1 MPAMRILGVISISV
15 AAMSLMSGGAGPALQ
30 DPAPPSGA
38 PATAPASGPGT
49 QPAGAITGKP
59 QRVVLRVNRNTEVKG
74 YLELEDDEVVVVRD
88 LHGNRQSFAK
98 ARVHI
103 VRLTEPQPDQS
114 GIVRMM
120 DGQIRRGIII
130 DDGFDE
136 VIVEIEGIR
145 ANLKRATVDY
155 VELAPTVEE
164 LYDEYKKTLDPVNH
178 DAHLTLCRWLFE
190 KRRYELAKEETLAL
204 LEKVEMP
211 EARSLINIINAQLA
225 LKVKPAP
232 AQEEQGAGDDASA
245 EATQPEQPAG
255 DSGPV
260 RLSDLLPD
268 QIISTEDVNLIRV
281 FEIDF
286 DHPPRVTIT
295 PEAVRTLIEKYGTNS
310 LIPANQTGR
319 NALFRTAADDPL
331 QIVRLMFE
339 LRARDLY
346 GQVQVNSE
354 PHALNLFRRRVHDTW
369 LINTCATNACHGG
382 LTAGSFFLHRRDYK
396 DERVRFTNMLIL
408 ERLKL
413 DPEWPLI
420 NFERPEDS
428 MIIQYAMPRDLA
440 RKPHPRVDGWKAAF
454 SPANNRLKDEAIEWI
469 NSMMQPRPEYPVD
482 YEPPVLGAA
491 RSEAGAAG
499 KESGNRVPR

>member
-1 MPAMRILGVISISV
+1 MPTMRILVVISISIAV
-15 AAMSLMSGGAGPALQ
+15 VSLLFGSAALALQ
-30 DPAPPSGA
+30 DPAPPS
-38 PATAPASGPGT
+38 TAPASAPASRPGSGS

-59 QRVVLRVNRNTEVKG
+59 QRVVLRVNRNTDVKG
-74 YLELEDDEVVVVRD
+74 YLELEDDEVVVIRD

-98 ARVHI
+98 ARVQI
-103 VRLTEPQPDQS
+103 VRLTEPQPEQT
-114 GIVRMM
+114 GIVRMI

-130 DDGFDE
+130 DDGFNE

-145 ANLKRATVDY
+145 ANLKRETVDY

-164 LYDEYKKTLDPVNH
+164 LYAEYKKSLDPTNH

-190 KRRYELAKEETLAL
+190 KRRYELAKDETLAL

-211 EARSLINIINAQLA
+211 EARSLLNLINAQLA

-232 AQEEQGAGDDASA
+232 APEAEGAGDGEAA
-245 EATQPEQPAG
+245 ETPRPET

-260 RLSDLLPD
+260 RLADVLPD

-281 FEIDF
+281 YEIDF
-286 DHPPRVTIT
+286 DHAPRVTIT
-295 PEAVRTLIEKYGTNS
+295 PDAVRTLIEKYGTNS

-354 PHALNLFRRRVHDTW
+354 PYALNLFRRRVHDTW

-413 DPEWPLI
+413 DPDWPLI

-428 MIIQYAMPRDLA
+428 LIIQYALPRDLA

-454 SPANNRLKDEAIEWI
+454 SPANTRLKEEAIEWI
-469 NSMMQPRPEYPVD
+469 NSMMPPRPEYPVEF
-482 YEPPVLGAA
+482 EPPVLDAA
-491 RSEAGAAG
+491 RREAGANS
-499 KESGNRVPR
+499 KEPTSRVPR